1 MRTSTKSKTTRF
13 LERLAGGPLTLGRL
27 VAAIRLGEQTSLT
40 EFAETLGISRSHLC
54 DIEKGRK
61 PVSAAKAA
69 EMARTLGYD
78 EKQFIQLAMQDSL
91 RRAGLHYGVKIEAA

>member
-1 MRTSTKSKTTRF
+1 MRTRSKTTRL

-27 VAAIRLGEQTSLT
+27 VAAIREGEESSLA
-40 EFAETLGISRSHLC
+40 EFAKTLGISRSHLC

-69 EMARTLGYD
+69 EMARALGYD
-78 EKQFIQLAMQDSL
+78 EKQFVQLAVQDSL
-91 RRAGLHYGVKIEAA
+91 RRAGLHFGVKIEAA